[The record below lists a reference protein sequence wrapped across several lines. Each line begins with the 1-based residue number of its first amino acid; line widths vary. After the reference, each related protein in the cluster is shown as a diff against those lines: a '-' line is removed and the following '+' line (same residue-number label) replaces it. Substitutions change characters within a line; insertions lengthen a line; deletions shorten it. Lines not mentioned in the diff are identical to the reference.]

1 MGLGC
6 VWRPTLRVYFT
17 LTNAI
22 WDQEMVEKSVAWRNV
37 ILVMSTAFCIGVT
50 LGLFPAL
57 IALNVE
63 NRGFDT
69 SWNGLLAA
77 MPALAGIAV
86 GSFVPRIIKQLG
98 AFRAYVLA
106 VSLAVIAVCLFP
118 IFTNLAVWFVIR
130 FAMGVGMGVQ
140 WMVSE
145 MWVNRLAIGPRRGL
159 ILSIYVVVLSVGLS
173 MGPLIMSILGTQG
186 AGPFFFTAALLVV
199 SCLPLFFASGSS
211 ASENVESRP
220 MTLVA
225 AILRKPSA
233 MLASVVDGFVFQTLM
248 VFLPLYFIRLGTSET
263 MAINLLTAFFVGGI
277 VLQLMVGYLLDRF
290 SPAIVLIGC
299 CMLLFVGLV
308 VMADIRDTPIM
319 IWIVLLVM
327 GGAGAAIYTSGLA
340 GINDAFSAEEMP
352 SGTSMFTMLWYL
364 GGLLGPAT
372 AGFAMEWWNP
382 YGMAAVVA
390 LSVVVLAAA
399 NALTLCRSYT
409 ADASK

>member
-1 MGLGC
+1 M
-6 VWRPTLRVYFT
+6 
-17 LTNAI
+17 
-22 WDQEMVEKSVAWRNV
+22 AWRNV

-50 LGLFPAL
+50 LGLFPSL
-57 IALNVE
+57 LALNVE
-63 NRGFDT
+63 SRGFDT

-98 AFRAYVLA
+98 ALRTYVLS
-106 VSLAVIAVCLFP
+106 VLLAVIAVCLFP
-118 IFTNLAVWFVIR
+118 IFTNLAIWFVIR

-145 MWVNRLAIGPRRGL
+145 TWVNRIAIGPRRGL
-159 ILSIYVVVLSVGLS
+159 ILSIYVVVLSIGLS

-186 AGPFFFTAALLVV
+186 AGPFFFTAALLAV

-211 ASENVESRP
+211 FSENAESHP

-225 AILRKPSA
+225 AIRRKPSA
-233 MLASVVDGFVFQTLM
+233 MLAGVVDGFVFQTLM
-248 VFLPLYFIRLGTSET
+248 VFLPLYFIRLGTSEK

-277 VLQLMVGYLLDRF
+277 VLQLIVGYLLDRF
-290 SPAIVLIGC
+290 APAIVLFGC
-299 CMLLFVGLV
+299 CMLLVLGLV
-308 VMADIRDTPIM
+308 FMADLRDTPIL

-327 GGAGAAIYTSGLA
+327 GGAAAAIYTSGLA

-390 LSVVVLAAA
+390 LSAVVLAVA
-399 NALTLCRSYT
+399 NAFTLIRSDT
-409 ADASK
+409 PDASK